1 MSLLWRAGRGREEGR
16 QGSGCAFR
24 GILEKGLKERGSKTA
39 GECLYFGG
47 PGEDAKKAAR
57 EADVLFVGF
66 WTDKGTCDEET
77 GAFLR
82 SLHGQKVFL
91 FGTAGFGESQEYF
104 SRILACVSECLD
116 GTNDCIG
123 SYMCQGRMPE
133 AVRRRYESMMEKEP
147 ERMAMLIRNFDNA
160 LSHPDEKDLEGLLEA
175 ALIIWG

>member
-1 MSLLWRAGRGREEGR
+1 MKAMVVYSSRTGNTKKVANGIFAG
-16 QGSGCAFR
+16 
-24 GILEKGLKERGSKTA
+24 I
-39 GECLYFGG
+39 
-47 PGEDAKKAAR
+47 PGESKDIQNLEDYDGKDA
-57 EADVLFVGF
+57 EVFFVGF

-104 SRILACVSECLD
+104 SRILARVSECLD

>member
-1 MSLLWRAGRGREEGR
+1 MKYAIICSSRTGNTRRLAEY
-16 QGSGCAFR
+16 
-24 GILEKGLKERGSKTA
+24 LEKGLKERGPKTA

-91 FGTAGFGESQEYF
+91 FGTAGFGESREYF
-104 SRILACVSECLD
+104 SRILARVSECLD